1 MNGERSLKNILFILK
16 LLKLY
21 VNPHQSGVD
30 NIDKPNRIE
39 LYHGEHL
46 LIFHQC
52 LQQQWMLTTTVNNRA
67 SFL

>member
-1 MNGERSLKNILFILK
+1 MNPQG
-16 LLKLY
+16 
-21 VNPHQSGVD
+21 SGLD
-30 NIDKPNRIE
+30 NIDILNRIE

-46 LIFHQC
+46 LIFDQC